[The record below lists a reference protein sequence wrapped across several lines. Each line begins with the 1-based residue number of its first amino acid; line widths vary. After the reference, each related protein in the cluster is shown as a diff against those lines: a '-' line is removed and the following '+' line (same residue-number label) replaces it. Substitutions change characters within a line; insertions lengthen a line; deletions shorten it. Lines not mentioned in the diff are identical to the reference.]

1 MTAGKLVI
9 VAATLLLGGFLL
21 VKLSDTLVEANPAF
35 RVVPSAIVGAFII
48 GATAMLKRGQD

>member
-9 VAATLLLGGFLL
+9 VAATLLLGGFVL

-35 RVVPSAIVGAFII
+35 RVVASAIIGTFII
-48 GATAMLKRGQD
+48 RATAMPKRGQD